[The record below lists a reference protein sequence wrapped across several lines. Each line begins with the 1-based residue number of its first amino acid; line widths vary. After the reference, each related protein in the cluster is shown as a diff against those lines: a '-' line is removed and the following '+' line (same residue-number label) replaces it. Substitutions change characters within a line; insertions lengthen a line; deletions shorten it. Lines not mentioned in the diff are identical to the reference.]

1 MINVRLTFLI
11 FLISAFLIQPLA
23 VFAQGKTVAKR
34 NQLEE
39 LMIWKMSDELKLTAT
54 EEKKFSDIIKNLNLK
69 KSELNRSLQN
79 SLQTLVNTKDAK
91 KMEQEFTVYKKTLQS
106 FNKISEEELD
116 KLKPLLGTERTVQY
130 LQIKQDLAT
139 RIKAT
144 LTNPDA
150 PIKDDKKPL
159 PAPKV
164 IIE

>member
-1 MINVRLTFLI
+1 MRRTFFI
-11 FLISAFLIQPLA
+11 FILSAFVIQPLA

-39 LMIWKMSDELKLTAT
+39 LMIWKMSDELKLSAT
-54 EEKKFSDIIKNLNLK
+54 EEKKFSEIIKNLNTK
-69 KSELNRSLQN
+69 KSDLNRSLQTSLETMVN
-79 SLQTLVNTKDAK
+79 SKDSK
-91 KMEQEFTVYKKTLQS
+91 KREQEFLLYKKTLQS
-106 FNKISEEELD
+106 FNKVSEEELD
-116 KLKPLLGTERTVQY
+116 KLKPLLGTERTIQY

-150 PIKDDKKPL
+150 PMKDDKKPL

>member
-1 MINVRLTFLI
+1 M
-11 FLISAFLIQPLA
+11 QPLA
-23 VFAQGKTVAKR
+23 VFAQGTSVAKR

-39 LMIWKMSDELKLTAT
+39 LMIWKMSDELKLSAN
-54 EEKKFSDIIKNLNLK
+54 EEKKFSEIIKDLSK
-69 KSELNRSLQN
+69 RKSELNK
-79 SLQTLVNTKDAK
+79 SLQTSLINLGNIKDSK
-91 KMEQEFTVYKKTLQS
+91 KLEVEFNLYKKSLQA

-144 LTNPDA
+144 LTNPDT
-150 PIKDDKKPL
+150 PLKDEKKPL

>member
-1 MINVRLTFLI
+1 M
-11 FLISAFLIQPLA
+11 QPLA
-23 VFAQGKTVAKR
+23 VFAQSAPSGAKR

-39 LMIWKMSDELKLTAT
+39 LMIWKMSDELKLSAN
-54 EEKKFSDIIKNLNLK
+54 EEKKFSEIIKDLNK
-69 KSELNRSLQN
+69 RKSELNKSLQS
-79 SLQTLVNTKDAK
+79 SLASLGNIKDAK
-91 KMEQEFTVYKKTLQS
+91 KLEAEFSSYKKSLQA

-150 PIKDDKKPL
+150 PLKDEKKPL
-159 PAPKV
+159 PAPKL

>member
-1 MINVRLTFLI
+1 M
-11 FLISAFLIQPLA
+11 QPLA
-23 VFAQGKTVAKR
+23 VFAESAPSVAKR

-39 LMIWKMSDELKLTAT
+39 LMIWKMSDELKLTAK
-54 EEKKFSDIIKNLNLK
+54 EEKSFSEIIKDLNKK
-69 KSELNRSLQN
+69 KSDLNKT
-79 SLQTLVNTKDAK
+79 LQTSLESLVKIQDK
-91 KMEQEFTVYKKTLQS
+91 KKLELEFSLYKKNLQS

-150 PIKDDKKPL
+150 AMKDEKKPL
-159 PAPKV
+159 PAPKL

>member
-1 MINVRLTFLI
+1 MRRTFLI
-11 FLISAFLIQPLA
+11 FILSAFVTQPLA

-39 LMIWKMSDELKLTAT
+39 LMIWKMSDELKLSAT
-54 EEKKFSDIIKNLNLK
+54 EEKTFSAIIKNLNTK
-69 KSELNRSLQN
+69 KSDLNRSLQS
-79 SLQTLVNTKDAK
+79 SLESMVNTKDSK
-91 KMEQEFTVYKKTLQS
+91 KREQEFLLYKKTLQS
-106 FNKISEEELD
+106 FNKVSEEELD
-116 KLKPLLGTERTVQY
+116 KLKPLLGTERTIQY

-150 PIKDDKKPL
+150 PMKDDKKLL

>member
-1 MINVRLTFLI
+1 MLLISI
-11 FLISAFLIQPLA
+11 FLLQPLA
-23 VFAQGKTVAKR
+23 AFAQGKTVAKR

-54 EEKKFSDIIKNLNLK
+54 EEKTFSDIIKNLNLK
-69 KSELNRSLQN
+69 KSDLNRSLQN
-79 SLQTLVNTKDAK
+79 SLLTLANTKDAK
-91 KMEQEFTVYKKTLQS
+91 KREQEFAAYKKTLQA
-106 FNKISEEELD
+106 FNKVSEEELD
-116 KLKPLLGTERTVQY
+116 KLKPLLGTERIVQY

-150 PIKDDKKPL
+150 PMKDEKKPL